1 MERVSVTY
9 TYNVKFWVS
18 DDICLTECG
27 KLINVKK
34 GIELK
39 QFLRGNKKAVYING
53 CAIFVDDL
61 KPVERIVCPF

>member
-1 MERVSVTY
+1 MKKVTIST
-9 TYNVKFWVS
+9 TYNVKYFVS

-27 KLINVKK
+27 KYINVKK

-39 QFLRGNKKAVYING
+39 TFLRGNKKAIYVNG
-53 CAIFVDDL
+53 VAQFTEDL